1 MNSLITGL
9 AALTILL
16 FVVLIGLRIFLRSTT
31 GKPSIHING
40 GAVDWAQ
47 VTETKPDQI
56 SFLNPEG
63 REVTLT
69 FRDTPAHELKLESIR
84 RTGSSETRDYA
95 TTETQVIGSEASVPR
110 LAGATLRLVSFDTD
124 FDGNPYVRLSFGK
137 GNSLFPSDSQAVR
150 VAIVKATV
158 ENTRPR

>member
-1 MNSLITGL
+1 MSSFITAL
-9 AALTILL
+9 AALTIVL
-16 FVVLIGLRIFLRSTT
+16 FLVSVGLRFYMRKLASQPT
-31 GKPSIHING
+31 INIRG
-40 GAVDWAQ
+40 SATEWAE
-47 VTETKPDQI
+47 VTETKPGQI

-63 REVTLT
+63 REVTLVY
-69 FRDTPAHELKLESIR
+69 RDTPAHELKLESIR
-84 RTGSSETRDYA
+84 RTGNSETREYA

-110 LAGATLRLVSFDTD
+110 LAGATLRHVSFDTD

-158 ENTRPR
+158 KNTHPR